1 MPRRLLHS
9 TIIFMNYRRLF
20 VENAMVF
27 LTIVTQDRMPIII
40 EHVGALLSAINETKQ
55 YYTFEIFAY
64 IFMPDH
70 IHLLLKPENI
80 EKYPKIIHSIK
91 YNFRRIL
98 DVGIAMPTY
107 SALKYSNSV
116 ISPQNRKKLFQNRYY
131 EHTIRDENDLYKH
144 LDYIH
149 YNSVKHLNIAPK
161 DWEYSSFKEFVERG
175 NYELDWCNFNDKHN
189 IMSMNLE

>member
-1 MPRRLLHS
+1 
-9 TIIFMNYRRLF
+9 MNYRRLF
-20 VENAMVF
+20 VENTMVF

-40 EHVGALLSAINETKQ
+40 ENIEALISAINETKQ
-55 YYTFEIFAY
+55 YYSFEIIAY

-70 IHLLLKPENI
+70 IHMLLKPEII

-91 YNFRRIL
+91 YNFRKNME
-98 DVGIAMPTY
+98 VCVATQTY
-107 SALKYSNSV
+107 PLKYSNSV
-116 ISPQNRKKLFQNRYY
+116 ISPQNYKKLFQNRYY

-161 DWEYSSFKEFVERG
+161 DWKYSSFKEFVEQG